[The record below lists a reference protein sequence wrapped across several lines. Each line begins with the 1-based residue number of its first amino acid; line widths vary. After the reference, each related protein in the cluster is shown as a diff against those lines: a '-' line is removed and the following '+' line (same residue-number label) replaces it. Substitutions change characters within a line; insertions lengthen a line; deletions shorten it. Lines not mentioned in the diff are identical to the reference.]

1 MVSHA
6 GVGWGFKKH
15 KRQRRKVKEW
25 ERERERERERSQRAK
40 KRGGDAWHYKK
51 EEEGSPF
58 LMGQKTSFL
67 LTLWRDGSLTME
79 FVAFAKKEEGK
90 SHKNHERHN

>member
-25 ERERERERERSQRAK
+25 ERERDEPKGRRKR
-40 KRGGDAWHYKK
+40 RGGCLALQ
-51 EEEGSPF
+51 ERGGGEPF
-58 LMGQKTSFL
+58 FDGTKDFFSVD
-67 LTLWRDGSLTME
+67 TL
-79 FVAFAKKEEGK
+79 
-90 SHKNHERHN
+90 